1 LRRVVVTGIG
11 IVSSLGNN
19 ANEVEA
25 SLKSSKSGIWFQPEY
40 EEHGLR
46 SQIAGSINISVEELI
61 EADLL
66 IKNKN
71 DNFFGR
77 FRDRITF
84 PIFNHQD
91 KIVGFGGRTINNSKI
106 KYINSQESEIF
117 KKSEIL
123 FGLKQNINQI
133 RESKEII
140 LKPYRHTYK

>member
-1 LRRVVVTGIG
+1 MFFRLA
-11 IVSSLGNN
+11 IVQTIKLLLII
-19 ANEVEA
+19 
-25 SLKSSKSGIWFQPEY
+25 LKK
-40 EEHGLR
+40 
-46 SQIAGSINISVEELI
+46 NISDEELI
-61 EADLL
+61 KADLL

-117 KKSEIL
+117 KK
-123 FGLKQNINQI
+123 K
-133 RESKEII
+133 
-140 LKPYRHTYK
+140 